1 MSTFLPKDVQAG
13 LDAARRQAA
22 RKRNR
27 LRVEVDGTR
36 HPVLRTWDNGFSV
49 DPEQVPL
56 LRGLVD
62 LYDGAVHLR
71 RCLIVAAA
79 EEDGE
84 TRYDYKRMTEIST
97 EQPLDFA
104 RAENAPVALLAHDTP
119 E

>member
-1 MSTFLPKDVQAG
+1 MSTFLPKEVQAG
-13 LDAARRQAA
+13 LDAARRQAG

-27 LRVEVDGTR
+27 LAVEVDGQR
-36 HPVLRTWDNGFSV
+36 HPVLRAWDDGFAV
-49 DPEQVPL
+49 DLALVPQ

-79 EEDGE
+79 EEGGE
-84 TRYDYKRMTEIST
+84 MHYDYKRMTEIST
-97 EQPLDFA
+97 EQPVDFE
-104 RAENAPVALLAHDTP
+104 RPKDAPVALLAHDTP